1 MNEPDLELFEQELR
15 ALRPASP
22 PPDLMARLADAQ
34 PSPATAGSSPRTA
47 PSTSRRAGESVPFIR
62 WPLLL
67 RWLLPA
73 AALVLA
79 VGLVWPMLPKLSHR
93 DAAPRAAA
101 PLSALKADSVRLDQQ
116 LVGTFDA
123 VGRLPDGEPVRFR
136 YQQWMDQLIVKDET
150 SGVVIQQRTPRVE
163 VIPVGLETY

>member
-22 PPDLMARLADAQ
+22 PPDLMARLAGAQ
-34 PSPATAGSSPRTA
+34 PSTAPVGSSPGTA
-47 PSTSRRAGESVPFIR
+47 PSTSRRAVQSSPL

-79 VGLVWPMLPKLSHR
+79 VALVWRALPKLSHR
-93 DAAPRAAA
+93 GAPHAAA
-101 PLSALKADSVRLDQQ
+101 PLSAVKADSVRLDQQ